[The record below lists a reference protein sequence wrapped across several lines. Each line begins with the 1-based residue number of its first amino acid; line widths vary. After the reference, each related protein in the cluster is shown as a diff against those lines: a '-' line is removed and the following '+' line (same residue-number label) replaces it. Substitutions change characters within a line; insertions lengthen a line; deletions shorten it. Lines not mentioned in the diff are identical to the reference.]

1 MTGGLSKNRSYYI
14 HSVVFILIMG
24 VFWFLPPIAGITG
37 LGMKVLGVFI
47 GVLYGWIFIGFI
59 WPSLLGMIT
68 LGITGYSSVL
78 EVFQAGMGDST
89 VVRVFFTFIFAGVLQ
104 TTKLTNYIAEWCV
117 SRKFCRGKPWRLI
130 MVLFIASI
138 ILGGINMYAAVII
151 MWAIFYGVC
160 NATGLK
166 KGDPVVSYMIVGITL
181 ICSLGS
187 MALPFLPTSIIWRS
201 MLQEDILTTYPAPM
215 GTMTIVQL
223 LLIIVLTIGYFLV
236 GKYLLRINVDA
247 LNNLTDDYFAK
258 IENKKMTH
266 EQKCAMWSLVGFIL
280 LLVAPMFAPEGAVR
294 DFFSNIDVVGA
305 SVIMIIF
312 FMFRRDSNGQ
322 SLYDFGRMVFEG
334 INWDII
340 ILFAATMPISAAME
354 SDETGIVSTVIG
366 AVMPFF
372 EQLSPV
378 TFLLVVLV
386 VFVILTQFA
395 HNLILGI
402 VFTPVLAQI
411 GIEMGINPYLFH
423 IYTAWCFQLA
433 YMTPGASANSALI
446 FGNTEWIDVKHSY
459 KYTTVAVLTG
469 CAMELLVLPV
479 MLMLF

>member
-1 MTGGLSKNRSYYI
+1 MTGSLSKNRSYYI
-14 HSVVFILIMG
+14 HSVIFILIMAA
-24 VFWFLPPIAGITG
+24 FWFLPPIAGITE
-37 LGMKVLGVFI
+37 LGMKVLGVFL

-68 LGITGYSSVL
+68 LGLTGYASVL

-89 VVRVFFTFIFAGVLQ
+89 VVRVFFAFVFAGVLQ
-104 TTKLTNYIAEWCV
+104 TTKLTNYIAEWCI

-130 MVLFIASI
+130 AVLFVASI
-138 ILGGINMYAAVII
+138 MLGGVNLYAAIII
-151 MWAIFYGVC
+151 MWAIFYGIC
-160 NATGLK
+160 NAVGLH

-181 ICSLGS
+181 ICGMGS
-187 MALPFLPTSIIWRS
+187 MSLPFLPTSIIWRS
-201 MLQEDILTTYPAPM
+201 MLQEEILTTYAAPM
-215 GTMTIVQL
+215 GTLTIVQL
-223 LLIIVLTIGYFLV
+223 LLISTLTIGYFLV
-236 GKYLLRINVDA
+236 GRYILRINVDA
-247 LNNLTDDYFAK
+247 LNNLTDEYFSQ

-266 EQKCAMWSLVGFIL
+266 EQKNAAFSLIGFIL
-280 LLVAPMFAPEGAVR
+280 LLVAPMLAPEGAVR
-294 DFFSNIDVVGA
+294 NFFVNIDVVGA
-305 SVIMIIF
+305 SALMIIF
-312 FMFRRDSNGQ
+312 FLFRRDSNGK
-322 SLYDFGRMVFEG
+322 SLYDFGKMVFDG

-354 SDETGIVSTVIG
+354 SEETGIVSTVIG

-372 EQLSPV
+372 EKLSPV

-402 VFTPVLAQI
+402 VFTAVLAQI
-411 GIEMGINPYLFH
+411 GIGMGISPYLFH
-423 IYTAWCFQLA
+423 VFTAWCFQLA
-433 YMTPGASANSALI
+433 FMTPGASAQSALI
-446 FGNTEWIDVKHSY
+446 FGNTAWIDVKHSY

-479 MLMLF
+479 MLVLF